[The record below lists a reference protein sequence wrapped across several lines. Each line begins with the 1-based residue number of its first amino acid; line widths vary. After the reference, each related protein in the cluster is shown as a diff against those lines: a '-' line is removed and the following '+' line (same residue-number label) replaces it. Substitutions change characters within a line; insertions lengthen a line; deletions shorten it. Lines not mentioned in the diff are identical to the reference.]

1 MVRTGTRMCWPG
13 TTWMGG
19 RSGIWWGAVA
29 RGLVTLAFSR
39 STAALGGRDAWG
51 QPPGNHAL
59 MQSQVRR
66 RRLPADLLA

>member
-1 MVRTGTRMCWPG
+1 MVRNGTCTCWPG

-19 RSGIWWGAVA
+19 RSGIWCDAVA
-29 RGLVTLAFSR
+29 RNLVMLAFSR
-39 STAALGGRDAWG
+39 SAAALGGPDAWG

-59 MQSQVRR
+59 VQSQDR